1 MKRENQMMKNSLV
14 ALAVTAMAATGAEA
28 QAQDF
33 EWRGRVAEGRT
44 VEIRGVNGDIRA
56 TASDDATVQV
66 VADRHGRRSDPGSV
80 RIEVVEHAGGVTICA
95 VYPTPRNARQ
105 ENECRPGGGR
115 NSTSRN
121 DVQVDFMVRVPAG
134 VKFAGQTVNGDV
146 DADGIR
152 SDVKASTV
160 NGSVDIHT
168 TGFAEASTVN
178 GNITCRLGRSS
189 FSEDVEFET
198 VNGSITIEMPEGLDA
213 EFRANTVNGSIDSD
227 FPILVTGK
235 VSRRSLRG
243 SIGSGGP
250 ELRLSTVNGS
260 IRLRKI

>member
-1 MKRENQMMKNSLV
+1 MRYTLLV
-14 ALAVTAMAATGAEA
+14 LALSAVTASSAAA
-28 QAQDF
+28 QAAGFD
-33 EWRGRVAEGRT
+33 WRGRLGSGQT
-44 VEIRGVNGDIRA
+44 LEIQGVSGDIRA
-56 TASDDATVQV
+56 MASDDATAHV
-66 VADRHGRRSDPGSV
+66 VANRHGRRSDPTSV

-95 VYPTPRNARQ
+95 VYPTPPNARR

-121 DVQVDFMVRVPAG
+121 DVQVDFTVRVPAG
-134 VKFAGQTVNGDV
+134 VRFEAHTVNGDV

-152 SDVKASTV
+152 ADVKAATV
-160 NGSVDIHT
+160 NGSVDIRT

-189 FSEDVEFET
+189 FESAVEFET
-198 VNGSITIEMPEGLDA
+198 VNGSITIEMPDGLNADFSA
-213 EFRANTVNGSIDSD
+213 STVNGSIDSD

-243 SIGSGGP
+243 AIGSGGP